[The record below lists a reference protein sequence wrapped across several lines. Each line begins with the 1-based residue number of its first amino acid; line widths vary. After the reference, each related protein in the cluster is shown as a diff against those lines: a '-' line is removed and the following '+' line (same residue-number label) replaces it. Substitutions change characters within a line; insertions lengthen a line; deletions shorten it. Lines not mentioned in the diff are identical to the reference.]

1 MPTSD
6 LGELRVGMSFDTSGL
21 GSSLKEI
28 EKGMKVIES
37 STRATTS
44 GLQLF
49 GSASD
54 SLKAKVSG
62 LTSKMDLQQK
72 KVDLLKDA
80 YDESV
85 RTKGADAK
93 ATQELAIKYNN
104 AVTSLN
110 RMESE
115 LKQAE
120 AELRKQESTL
130 LKVSSATKEFGETS
144 SKIGAGMKDVGSKLT
159 LGLTAPLVA
168 LGGFALKTASDLTEV
183 QNVVD
188 TTFGPNSKAI
198 DVWSK
203 NAMKSF
209 GLTELQA
216 KQMTGT
222 MGAML
227 KSMGLTSDQTL
238 NMSEKMVGLAGD
250 FASFYNIDHEE
261 AFAKIR
267 AGISGETEPLKQIGI
282 NMSVANLEAFALSQG
297 IKKPYKEMSQGEQ
310 TLLRYN
316 YLMGVSKDAQGDFAK
331 TSDGTANQL
340 RILQGQFTSIAG
352 ELGEKMLPYFNQLL
366 QVVSGLMDKFNGLS
380 ESQKN
385 MVLATAGIL
394 AVIGPVVSVLGSIF
408 QFIGW
413 ISTGISW
420 LTTAMAEGG
429 ALYPAI
435 TAISGVLE
443 TLALALGIS
452 VGWIVAIGVAI
463 VALIATIIIFRKEI
477 ADWIV
482 GAWGTIT
489 KFFSDVWS
497 ALPIFFSNLWTSIT
511 AFFNEL
517 PNKLAYWFGF
527 ILGRIAK
534 FFVDSYKSV
543 VDFKERIPGIIDSIG
558 KFFDELPN
566 KIKTALANG
575 LTAIGT
581 WISNMATK
589 VATEVPKV
597 VTSIGKFFDELP
609 DKMLT
614 IGNNIVTGLWNG
626 IKNSWSWL
634 KDKVSG
640 LFGSLVKGI
649 KDGLG
654 ISSPSKL
661 FADEVGAM
669 IPAGISV
676 GINANTDEVQ
686 NSLNNI
692 TGMAKGMALDYSQGI
707 KAMNNGTG
715 AVNNTSTSNDNSFT
729 LVIENFQNNRQQDIE
744 NLVQEIDFYR
754 KRMSLATGG
763 AM

>member
-6 LGELRVGMSFDTSGL
+6 LGELRVGMSFDTSTL
-21 GSSLKEI
+21 GNSLKEI
-28 EKGMKVIES
+28 EKGMKVVES

-54 SLKAKVSG
+54 TLQAKISG
-62 LTSKMDLQQK
+62 LTSRIDLQK
-72 KVDLLKDA
+72 SKVDLLKNA

-85 RTKGADAK
+85 NTTGENSK

-104 AVTSLN
+104 AVTQLN
-110 RMESE
+110 RMSGE
-115 LKQAE
+115 LKDTE

-130 LKVSSATKEFGETS
+130 RKVSEATKSFGETS
-144 SKIGAGMKDVGSKLT
+144 SKIGEGMKDIGGKLT

-168 LGGFALKTASDLTEV
+168 FGGYAIKTASDLSEV

-188 TTFGPNSKAI
+188 TTFKGSSKVV
-198 DVWSK
+198 DEWSK
-203 NAMKSF
+203 NAMKSY

-216 KQMTGT
+216 QQFNGT

-238 NMSEKMVGLAGD
+238 NMSTSMVGLAGD
-250 FASFYNIDHEE
+250 LASFYNLDHEE
-261 AFAKIR
+261 AFNKIR
-267 AGISGETEPLKQIGI
+267 SGISGETEPLKSLGI
-282 NMSVANLEAFALSQG
+282 NMSVANLEAYALSQG
-297 IKKPYKEMSQGEQ
+297 IKKPYKEMSQGEATQ
-310 TLLRYN
+310 LRYN
-316 YLMGVSKDAQGDFAK
+316 YLMQATKDAQGDFSK
-331 TSDGTANQL
+331 TSGGTANQI
-340 RILQGQFTSIAG
+340 RILKGEFTTIAG
-352 ELGEKMLPYFNQLL
+352 ELGEKLLPYFNKLL
-366 QVVSGLMDKFNGLS
+366 QYVGGLIDKFNGLS

-385 MVLATAGIL
+385 MVLAVGGIL
-394 AVIGPVVSVLGSIF
+394 AVIGPLVSILGSVF
-408 QFIGW
+408 TFIGW

-420 LTTAMAEGG
+420 LATAMAEGG

-443 TLALALGIS
+443 TLAVALGIS
-452 VGWIVAIGVAI
+452 VGWVIAIGVAI

-477 ADWIV
+477 VAWLV
-482 GAWGTIT
+482 EAWGTIT

-497 ALPIFFSNLWTSIT
+497 ALPTFFSNLWTSIT

-517 PNKLAYWFGF
+517 PNRLAYWFGF
-527 ILGRIAK
+527 ILGRIIK
-534 FFVDSYKSV
+534 FFIDSYQGFI
-543 VDFKERIPGIIDSIG
+543 DFKNKIPGMIDNIG

-566 KIKTALANG
+566 KIKTALSNA
-575 LTAIGT
+575 LSAIGT

-589 VATEVPKV
+589 VATEVPKIIS
-597 VTSIGKFFDELP
+597 SIGKFFDELP
-609 DKMLT
+609 DKMLN

-640 LFGSLVKGI
+640 LFGNLVKGI

-692 TGMAKGMALDYSQGI
+692 TGMAKGMALDYSQGV
-707 KAMNNGTG
+707 KTMNNGTG
-715 AVNNTSTSNDNSFT
+715 AVNNTSTNNDNSFT
-729 LVIENFQNNRQQDIE
+729 LIIENFQNNRQQDIE

-763 AM
+763 VM